1 MDPVVLVLLIV
12 ALVLVLQYHRASR
25 RLDALSRLAAIACKV
40 RDEQIDRLLTVIG
53 DMGVE
58 AARLDMA
65 RAAWMSY
72 ALGYEVYCEAVYDG
86 DQAGIR
92 NAGIAIAA
100 ARARLQALG
109 EYDA

>member
-1 MDPVVLVLLIV
+1 MDPVVFVLLIV
-12 ALVLVLQYHRASR
+12 ALVLVLLHHRATR
-25 RLDALSRLAAIACKV
+25 RLYALSRLTTKACKA

-58 AARLDMA
+58 MARLDLA
-65 RAAWMSY
+65 RAAWLSY

-86 DQAGIR
+86 DQAGVL
-92 NAGIAIAA
+92 NAGAAIAA

-109 EYDA
+109 QYDA